1 VLVRAFHTSSVR
13 RAPIWLPW
21 ASRLM
26 GWFWHSVPEPLK
38 RRLYRLLPRYRILFA
53 VLFATGLWSIS
64 HMEVTPVTGRLRFVD
79 VEPSEVD
86 QVMNTARHQLA
97 AQYADSELLHAEPVY
112 RRVQAVTQRLRHVVQ
127 SLEQMG
133 LVPHVDFN
141 VFVVHG
147 DELAFSLQ
155 TGEIMLFT
163 NLFDI
168 AKDDDSLAYVIGHEM
183 AHCLLSHT
191 SEKMSKS
198 AVYLMAEAIIHFAVA
213 SQLGFSFLDIV
224 VHDPLS
230 ELLASLILNLPHSRT
245 QEYEADLLGM
255 YLATRACYEPE
266 GGPRFFEGLRLYRYQ
281 QMRSD
286 AKKEHEQQ
294 QQQQQGQHLQQQGE
308 RQIQHTAHVGSDQ
321 PAVDDTA
328 SPIHRWIRGHI
339 DSSKRYKDFDV
350 ITFPRL
356 SEESY
361 SSVNDSTSVAAPTE
375 SSSTAQAG
383 RLGDGHADAEV
394 RAVASSPP
402 AINSPSTDA
411 STATSADSSSTA
423 ARREEDLDT
432 GIVDSML
439 AVLTLFDTHPD
450 DLSRAR
456 VLRALKHLA
465 VQLRE
470 EDRVCPLCTVK
481 ATPIPRPPPRP
492 NRTGASGQAHA
503 QSTVGLVQPLIGSPV
518 SASSTESTE
527 AATLHTLRSS
537 SATAPPAAS
546 DTPTPVVTL
555 ASFLPT

>member
-1 VLVRAFHTSSVR
+1 MLSSLLCRRPFPLAKTLLVSLSGTGAALQWRSIITLHRPRHGVKRAPSLAHASVRPAETYRLPLSITVWKLSLLACHLRYELTPLVSVSPPQSRCTSSVTAPAQRCWIEQRHSTSPLLGHPNAKRVLVRAFHTSSVR

-79 VEPSEVD
+79 VEPSEVN

-97 AQYADSELLHAEPVY
+97 AQYADSELFHAEPVC
-112 RRVQAVTQRLRHVVQ
+112 RRVHAVTQRLRHVVQ

-168 AKDDDSLAYVIGHEM
+168 AKDDDALAYVIGHEM

-286 AKKEHEQQ
+286 AKKEQEQQ
-294 QQQQQGQHLQQQGE
+294 QQQPQQGQHLQQQGE

-321 PAVDDTA
+321 PVVDDTA
-328 SPIHRWIRGHI
+328 SSIHRWIRGHI
-339 DSSKRYKDFDV
+339 DSNKRYKDFDV

-402 AINSPSTDA
+402 L
-411 STATSADSSSTA
+411 STAQ
-423 ARREEDLDT
+423 
-432 GIVDSML
+432 
-439 AVLTLFDTHPD
+439 H
-450 DLSRAR
+450 
-456 VLRALKHLA
+456 
-465 VQLRE
+465 
-470 EDRVCPLCTVK
+470 
-481 ATPIPRPPPRP
+481 
-492 NRTGASGQAHA
+492 
-503 QSTVGLVQPLIGSPV
+503 
-518 SASSTESTE
+518 
-527 AATLHTLRSS
+527 
-537 SATAPPAAS
+537 
-546 DTPTPVVTL
+546 
-555 ASFLPT
+555 